1 MSLFLNCNENKS
13 SLYVLGKVGK
23 APYMNEAFN
32 FGLDRCT
39 GDQHQENW
47 EKRKL
52 VSWTSYINSIYVNG
66 KNLAKAY
73 ALGDDWAQICVIR

>member
-23 APYMNEAFN
+23 APYMNEAFH

-39 GDQHQENW
+39 GYQHQENW

-52 VSWTSYINSIYVNG
+52 VS
-66 KNLAKAY
+66 
-73 ALGDDWAQICVIR
+73 